1 MNSLS
6 DPPPI
11 AVAGGLSPLLPRY
24 GAVICDIWGVVH
36 DGLAVFPEAADCL
49 KRVRASGRP
58 VVLVSNSPRR
68 SDGVIRQLGQ
78 LGLDPDTYDAVVTS
92 GDATRAAIAEG
103 RFGRRYHFVGP
114 ERDRPLVEGLAL
126 TEAAA
131 VEDADFVLATGLVDD
146 RAETPAY
153 YAPLL
158 DRALARDL
166 PLVCANPDIVV
177 MQGDQRLWCA
187 GALAADY
194 HARGGKAHL
203 FGKPH
208 APIYRMCRERL
219 AVLSGG
225 DVAPETVLAI
235 GDGIETDIAGA
246 GRAGMASVLIASGIH
261 RDDLLGA
268 DGAPSVAAAA
278 RACAEAGARPV
289 AVMSK
294 LAW

>member
-1 MNSLS
+1 MSLT

-11 AVAGGLSPLLPRY
+11 AFADGLSSLLPSY
-24 GAVICDIWGVVH
+24 AAVICDIWGVVH

-49 KRVRASGRP
+49 KRVRAAGRP

-68 SDGVIRQLGQ
+68 SDGVVRQLAQ

-92 GDATRAAIAEG
+92 GDTTRAAIAEG
-103 RFGRRYHFVGP
+103 RFGTRYYFVGP
-114 ERDRPLVEGLAL
+114 ERDRPLVADLAL
-126 TEAAA
+126 VEEGV

-146 RAETPAY
+146 HAEMPAH

-158 DRALARDL
+158 DRALARNL

-194 HARGGKAHL
+194 RARGGAAHL

-208 APIYRMCRERL
+208 PPIYALCRERL
-219 AVLSGG
+219 AALGVG
-225 DVAPETVLAI
+225 DVAPERVLAI

-268 DGAPSVAAAA
+268 DGTPSVTAAA
-278 RACAEAGARPV
+278 RACAKVGARPI
-289 AVMSK
+289 AVMPK

>member
-1 MNSLS
+1 MSLS

-11 AVAGGLSPLLPRY
+11 AVAGGLSPLLSPY
-24 GAVICDIWGVVH
+24 AAVICDIWGVVH

-49 KRVRASGRP
+49 RRVRGSGRP

-68 SDGVIRQLGQ
+68 SDGVVRQLGG
-78 LGLDPDTYDAVVTS
+78 LGLDPDIYDAVVTS

-103 RFGRRYHFVGP
+103 RFGRRYYFVGP
-114 ERDRPLVEGLAL
+114 DRDRPLVEGLAL
-126 TEAAA
+126 TEATA
-131 VEDADFVLATGLVDD
+131 VDDADFVLATGLVDD
-146 RAETPAY
+146 HAETPAH

-158 DRALARDL
+158 ETALARGL

-177 MQGDQRLWCA
+177 MQGDRRLWCA

-194 HARGGKAHL
+194 RALGGAAHL

-208 APIYRMCRERL
+208 PPIYRMCQHRL
-219 AVLSGG
+219 ATLRRGE
-225 DVAPETVLAI
+225 VAAQAVLAI

-261 RDDLLGA
+261 RDDLLAA

-278 RACAEAGARPV
+278 RACAKAGARPI
-289 AVMSK
+289 AVMPK